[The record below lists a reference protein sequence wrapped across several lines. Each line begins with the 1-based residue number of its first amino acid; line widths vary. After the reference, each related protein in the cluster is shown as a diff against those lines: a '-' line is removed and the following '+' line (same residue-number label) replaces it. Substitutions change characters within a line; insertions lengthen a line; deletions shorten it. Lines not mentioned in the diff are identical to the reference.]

1 MHNNNPKGIVINEKM
16 VEINMD
22 FETNLLSKLYYVAN
36 ISAFP

>member
-1 MHNNNPKGIVINEKM
+1 MNNNNPKGIVINEKR
-16 VEINMD
+16 VEIKMD